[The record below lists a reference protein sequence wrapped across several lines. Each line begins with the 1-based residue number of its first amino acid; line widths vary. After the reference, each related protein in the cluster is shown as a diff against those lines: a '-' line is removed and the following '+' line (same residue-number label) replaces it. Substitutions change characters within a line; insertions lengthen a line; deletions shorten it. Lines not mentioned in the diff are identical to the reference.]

1 LTVGLALGLTLGL
14 AGQLAAVAT
23 GWSLL
28 RIVVPVLPLLVV
40 LAPARRRRI
49 AGSSC
54 DPAPWWVHVIGA
66 ASTFTVIAPLRTWF
80 ATQEL
85 TPGAE
90 RSVPHVDAHF
100 HLALVGQLL
109 DRGPGS
115 MPALLGH
122 PLDYHWFTHG
132 WMAWVART
140 GDIDAGTVL
149 LRLHPALM
157 PVVVALA
164 VVGGARRVSGSWA
177 AAAVAAPLAFLTAQ
191 ASVIQSSTLQLPV
204 TAASPTLATGVPV
217 TVAVL
222 VVLTLRWR
230 GRVGVDG
237 LVLAGVLGFVASGT
251 KGSAM
256 PPLVAGVALAAVA
269 GLVWRHRA
277 SRRVWLDLAVLTG
290 ALVLAVMVVFQGAA
304 GGLRLDLVDSIGQTS
319 LGQVLNPDREAD
331 APFPVLVVAG
341 ITTFLGTLARGA
353 GLTVL
358 ATDREA
364 RRDPALWACL
374 GAALMAAAAVVA
386 FWHPGRSQLYF

>member
-1 LTVGLALGLTLGL
+1 MTSAVNSTRDASTDVPEAVRSSRRSPVTRAALSLLALAIWSPVVLVPVGWALDDVVMRDVVVFGAVALGLGTVPGVVLWRAVRPADGSWAEDLTVGLALGLALGL

-85 TPGAE
+85 MPGAE

-140 GDIDAGTVL
+140 GDIDAGAVL

-177 AAAVAAPLAFLTAQ
+177 AAAAAAPLAFLTAQ

-222 VVLTLRWR
+222 VILTLRWR

-269 GLVWRHRA
+269 G
-277 SRRVWLDLAVLTG
+277 
-290 ALVLAVMVVFQGAA
+290 
-304 GGLRLDLVDSIGQTS
+304 
-319 LGQVLNPDREAD
+319 
-331 APFPVLVVAG
+331 
-341 ITTFLGTLARGA
+341 
-353 GLTVL
+353 
-358 ATDREA
+358 
-364 RRDPALWACL
+364 
-374 GAALMAAAAVVA
+374 
-386 FWHPGRSQLYF
+386 